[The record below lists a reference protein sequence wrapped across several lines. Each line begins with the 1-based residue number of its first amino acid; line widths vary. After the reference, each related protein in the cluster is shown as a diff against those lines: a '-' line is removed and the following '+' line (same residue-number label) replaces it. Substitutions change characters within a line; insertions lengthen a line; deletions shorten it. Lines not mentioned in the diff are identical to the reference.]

1 MEPIVGTTVMA
12 TSNDAISEYDIV
24 NENGISI
31 WLTVPDVY
39 TIGRNTHIVV
49 IVDAIIGPSTCFV
62 PCTAA
67 LGAESPLFLSLYIF
81 SITTTE
87 LSTSIPIPRH
97 RPASDITFMFI
108 PVKYIITSAKS
119 TLNGILNATTT
130 VGLTSL
136 RNNANT
142 IIASIAP
149 ITILLKTLEIIFLI
163 KSPWLLRGVIERPL
177 YFPSNSLNES
187 VSAFVTSLVLAVLDL

>member
-1 MEPIVGTTVMA
+1 
-12 TSNDAISEYDIV
+12 
-24 NENGISI
+24 
-31 WLTVPDVY
+31 
-39 TIGRNTHIVV
+39 
-49 IVDAIIGPSTCFV
+49 
-62 PCTAA
+62 
-67 LGAESPLFLSLYIF
+67 
-81 SITTTE
+81 
-87 LSTSIPIPRH
+87 
-97 RPASDITFMFI
+97 MFI

-163 KSPWLLRGVIERPL
+163 KSPWLLKGVIERPL

-187 VSAFVTSLVLAVLDL
+187 FNAFVTSLVLAVLDLYIASITESLPFIFAYWSPTLSTVTTFATSEIFMEPTPFTFVRTIFLICFALS